1 MQLYTISRIEQY
13 ICDALIASP
22 EIPLSVNVLRLADAI
37 DKEGVVQNTNNIVVR
52 YVSSFFNVL
61 TRIPLVYERG
71 MTFELNFTCQNYL
84 TSSGHDFA
92 TQLLAGAL
100 NTLVNGVPGDAGVQV
115 AESFTL
121 QSESFTGITENSQY
135 TYTQQWQITT
145 SESVPYVA
153 LDPCV
158 QRGDCSQI
166 FPGRYTRTNVPLAGV
181 IDGEGRIFVPAFPD
195 GSCADTPE
203 ADGGNGG
210 SICWENELTRSGNMV
225 YCCDPTQVFLPAAM
239 VDKVRLTWTGQYLGD
254 DKNKIMVAITDL
266 ETGETIAEVIYCGLN
281 DIDGFP
287 QYLMR
292 YQIELWRS
300 SIGNITNENRGRSV
314 LTDAWA
320 MSTQTGI
327 LAIVMSNAQPIYVDP
342 TNPQAPQRMVDGGI
356 VIGVLPDV
364 YIQVGPDRYVLV
376 QQSPAGRGWINQAV
390 IQPTS
395 VNELWKLGCPTC
407 RPDICP

>member
-13 ICDALIASP
+13 ICDALISSP

-61 TRIPLVYERG
+61 TRIPLVYERAL
-71 MTFELNFTCQNYL
+71 TFELNFSCQNYL
-84 TSSGHDFA
+84 SSSGHDFA

-100 NTLVNGVPGDAGVQV
+100 NTLVNGVPGDAGVAV

-121 QSESFTGITENSQY
+121 QSETFTGITENSQY
-135 TYTQQWQITT
+135 TYTQVWQCTL
-145 SESVPYVA
+145 SETVPYVA

-166 FPGRYTRTNVPLAGV
+166 FPGRYTRTSLPLAGV
-181 IDGEGRIFVPAFPD
+181 VDNEGRIFVPALPD
-195 GSCADTPE
+195 GTCADVPA
-203 ADGGNGG
+203 ADSNNGG
-210 SICWENELTRSGNMV
+210 SIEWENQVARNGNMV
-225 YCCDPTQVFLPAAM
+225 YACDRNQVFLPANLI
-239 VDKVRLTWTGQYLGD
+239 DKVRLTWTGQYLGD
-254 DKNKIMVAITDL
+254 DQNKIMVAITDL
-266 ETGETIAEVIYCGLN
+266 ETGETIAEVIYCGLS
-281 DIDGFP
+281 DIDGYP

-314 LTDAWA
+314 LTDTWTT
-320 MSTQTGI
+320 STNTGV
-327 LAIVMSNAQPIYVDP
+327 LAIVQSNAQPIYVDP

-356 VIGVLPDV
+356 VIGIMPHV
-364 YIQVGPDRYVLV
+364 YIQVGPDRYVMV
-376 QQSPAGRGWINQAV
+376 GQSPVGRGWIKDTAIV
-390 IQPTS
+390 PTS

-407 RPDICP
+407 RPEICP

>member
-22 EIPLSVNVLRLADAI
+22 EIPLSVNVIRLADAI
-37 DKEGVVQNTNNIVVR
+37 DKEGVVQDTNNIVVR

-61 TRIPLVYERG
+61 TRIPLVYERAL
-71 MTFELNFTCQNYL
+71 TFELNFSCQNYL

-100 NTLVNGVPGDAGVQV
+100 NTLVNGVPGDAGVAV

-121 QSESFTGITENSQY
+121 QSEQFTGITENSQY
-135 TYTQQWQITT
+135 TYTQIWQITI
-145 SESVPYVA
+145 SETVPYVA

-166 FPGRYTRTNVPLAGV
+166 FPGRYTRTNLPLAGV
-181 IDGEGRIFVPAFPD
+181 IDDEGRIFVPALPD
-195 GSCADTPE
+195 GSCADVVE

-210 SICWENELTRSGNMV
+210 SIEWENQVTRSGNMV
-225 YCCDPTQVFLPAAM
+225 YHCDRNQVFLPAELI
-239 VDKVRLTWTGQYLGD
+239 DRVRITWTGQYLGD
-254 DKNKIMVAITDL
+254 DRNKIMVAITEI
-266 ETGETIAEVIYCGLN
+266 ETNETIAEVQYCGLN

-300 SIGNITNENRGRSV
+300 TIGNITNENRGRSV
-314 LTDAWA
+314 LTDAWT

-327 LAIVMSNAQPIYVDP
+327 LAVVLSNAQPVYTDP
-342 TNPQAPQRMVDGGI
+342 TNPEAAQRMVDGGI
-356 VIGVLPDV
+356 VVGVLPHV
-364 YIQVGPDRYVLV
+364 YIQAGPDRYVMI
-376 QQSPAGRGWINQAV
+376 QQSPVGRGWMKETSLQY
-390 IQPTS
+390 TS

-407 RPDICP
+407 RTDICP